1 MKRVN
6 NMATKY
12 LEAAILCTGLTV
24 AYYAKMIPAWIQL
37 DESNVKSSS
46 VRDEAKT
53 KSGILWEDV
62 EESRQDAVN
71 KGDSHKSEFDIV
83 ELAEISPQGDPP
95 PNYAFWIKEPKYRCD
110 SILKINTSKDAS
122 YVVKIVDPYNGEVI
136 MTFYLPAG
144 ISQEIDVP
152 SGTFEIRYTSGTEW
166 FGDDKMFGDK
176 GTYAK
181 ADQTFRFSDGS
192 GYELTLYRV
201 RNGNLHTS
209 KIRKEDF

>member
-1 MKRVN
+1 MT
-6 NMATKY
+6 TKD
-12 LEAAILCTGLTV
+12 LGSTILYTALTV
-24 AYYAKMIPAWIQL
+24 GYYIWMIPAWIHL
-37 DESNVKSSS
+37 DESKVENRNTVSN
-46 VRDEAKT
+46 KT
-53 KSGILWEDV
+53 EEDFIIPDYG
-62 EESRQDAVN
+62 E
-71 KGDSHKSEFDIV
+71 
-83 ELAEISPQGDPP
+83 PP
-95 PNYAFWIKEPKYRCD
+95 PSHAFWIKEPIYRCD

-122 YVVKIVDPYNGEVI
+122 YVVKIVDPSNGEVI

-144 ISQEIDVP
+144 ISEEIDVP

-166 FGDDKMFGDK
+166 FGNNEMFGDK

>member
-1 MKRVN
+1 
-6 NMATKY
+6 MATKY
-12 LEAAILCTGLTV
+12 LESAILCTALTV
-24 AYYAKMIPAWIQL
+24 VYYTKMIPAWIKL
-37 DESNVKSSS
+37 EESNVTNLP

-53 KSGILWEDV
+53 KSGISWENV
-62 EESRQDAVN
+62 EEPQHDSVGKVNSQNSGFDADKFMV
-71 KGDSHKSEFDIV
+71 V
-83 ELAEISPQGDPP
+83 SPHGTTP
-95 PNYAFWIKEPKYRCD
+95 PNDAFWIKEPKYRCD

-136 MTFYLPAG
+136 MMFYLPAG

-166 FGDDKMFGDK
+166 FGDDEMFGDK

-181 ADQTFRFSDGS
+181 ADQTFCFSDGS